1 MKSSKRMTLH
11 SSRRSLKSKSVRS
24 GSPEQDPVPQ
34 PAVAEKVATPRQ
46 EIVTEVIKQKSE
58 TQSDGQSWMAYQNER
73 IHQQQMQ
80 HMRSM

>member
-1 MKSSKRMTLH
+1 MR
-11 SSRRSLKSKSVRS
+11 SSRKSLRSKSVRS
-24 GSPEQDPVPQ
+24 DSPKQENVPQ

-46 EIVTEVIKQKSE
+46 EIVTEIVKQKSE

>member
-1 MKSSKRMTLH
+1 MR
-11 SSRRSLKSKSVRS
+11 SSRKSLRSKSVRS
-24 GSPEQDPVPQ
+24 ESPKQENVPQ

-46 EIVTEVIKQKSE
+46 EIVTEIVKQKSE

-80 HMRSM
+80 HMRSMQEDQF